1 MSLNSRIGFD
11 IRPSQYIFGLQAVP
25 LVASGIYTLLW
36 PEIAANYTGSPLQG
50 LDPGTIQAMR

>member
-1 MSLNSRIGFD
+1 MSLNSRIGFS

-25 LVASGIYTLLW
+25 LVASGVYTLFW
-36 PEIAANYTGSPLQG
+36 PETAANYANSPLQG